1 MAEEIAEAVQ
11 IIRVAFDGMEI
22 ALKIGSGGV
31 RAMKQLIDILI
42 GLMEYE
48 KSIGKVN
55 MRKLLTKGGDLQ
67 VFQFNEKDLKKVEK
81 LAKKYGI
88 LYSVLPNIDKENGKR
103 EIVFHTEAVPRV
115 NMMIEKLKTGR
126 IATFEEYLKEDGGK
140 NVKGLTEFLQKEKQK
155 GNLSSRTDD
164 KEMVDATIDSL
175 LEKVGSFAVDQESI
189 SADTVKENFSVSQEE
204 AENVIGRL
212 VNIGVIDA
220 VDESGKHKVLMDRE
234 AYMKRMKSY
243 RTLADRI
250 KAVSKSKDVR
260 LVDITISKNLI
271 VEENENAIKTRIPGT
286 WGDNAR
292 FLWIAKENAM
302 EIHDGKTILTF
313 LEKDKD
319 YKLYDDDNRIAEKKK
334 GEVLYN
340 SHYDS
345 VEIGVRQRYEKMQ
358 RDREKREKQM
368 EDAIKKLTGEDK
380 KNAEKLRKVSKA
392 ATRKNTGKGKKR

>member
-1 MAEEIAEAVQ
+1 
-11 IIRVAFDGMEI
+11 
-22 ALKIGSGGV
+22 
-31 RAMKQLIDILI
+31 
-42 GLMEYE
+42 
-48 KSIGKVN
+48 
-55 MRKLLTKGGDLQ
+55 
-67 VFQFNEKDLKKVEK
+67 
-81 LAKKYGI
+81 
-88 LYSVLPNIDKENGKR
+88 
-103 EIVFHTEAVPRV
+103 
-115 NMMIEKLKTGR
+115 MMIEKLKTGR

-368 EDAIKKLTGEDK
+368 EAAIKKLTGEDK

>member
-67 VFQFNEKDLKKVEK
+67 VFQFNERDLKKVEK

-358 RDREKREKQM
+358 RDREKHEKQM
-368 EDAIKKLTGEDK
+368 EAAIKKLTGEDK

>member
-368 EDAIKKLTGEDK
+368 EAAIKKLTGEDK

>member
-155 GNLSSRTDD
+155 GKLSSRTDD

-250 KAVSKSKDVR
+250 KAVSRSKDVR

-368 EDAIKKLTGEDK
+368 EAAIKKLTGEDK